1 MLTKKFYAR
10 NDTTKNPD
18 IQEKKRNKRNNKY
31 IDRYEMS
38 NSCGSIFEKDYWV
51 SKVKIIKNVVG
62 DIFIV

>member
-31 IDRYEMS
+31 IDKYEMS
-38 NSCGSIFEKDYWV
+38 NSCGSIFEKDY
-51 SKVKIIKNVVG
+51 
-62 DIFIV
+62 